1 MCVCVCVFLSLR
13 SHMRYWA
20 PILLFFSL
28 LVHLSFFFRSP
39 FYALVIIIN
48 FIIIFFVCGFSAV
61 CTITI
66 FFYIFFAPFFFLSL
80 SLSVCVC
87 LSFGSPVHRMKGG
100 GTNDAS
106 SPFVLAKRKE
116 KDLGLLGRTTRSQIE
131 RDMPGGDGD
140 TRTSPVQKKIVV
152 RRGAG
157 TARKTLQALPPSL
170 AATSSSGGGVDR
182 LDGVNSGV
190 NTSTGRE
197 RHEDLPSPVSSPT
210 QQRPTLD
217 RMVFSSVQFSAPAFV
232 NNITNRVLLPI
243 LLSRRKDASS
253 AATKTTTIT
262 GAAAG
267 GVGRSW
273 QQFTESGDSDGVQN
287 SGVDGTRPFHEAA
300 AAVAAEEEH
309 AAIASRL
316 TTTLESA
323 LAEIEMVQEEEERSL
338 QSNEVRCRRVEIR
351 EKRQLATIRLGLE
364 ATTARLH
371 EYENRVCNALAATAG
386 IEQHLSQS
394 NARMMRGRS
403 VSQLLKHF
411 KMFTQMNHSE
421 LNALLKNLSKA
432 RAEQRGNVTSQWEV
446 GLVSPADPMYFG
458 GSGGGAGGGGG
469 GGTGGGDSGGG
480 GEDGAAAR
488 GEEGERDGQEDLDD
502 RNNPNRKDGTEL
514 HLGTGD
520 APNGGG
526 RNDGSYISSSSR
538 AEADRLRG
546 TLKQGGPRQLRR
558 RVGPAAQDSVEAS
571 AWTATKTT
579 TPTKSGGGGG
589 VGSREKMHRI
599 ETAAVAAGLDRI
611 FVVRSCTEAQVD
623 WCQRLTHLC
632 RELNSVVR
640 NTSNIELY
648 VGWVRQELMADIFHL
663 VDCFNELYKEHP
675 ATAVHQPYGRAIL
688 KTLELVSRLY
698 TSITDSHDALLSAF
712 YSRTINQMGITLF
725 SEYSPKPLP
734 PQPPLSGTT
743 TTSAT
748 LSAMQHYRST
758 TEPDLQRTFD
768 FLISRAR
775 RDVIVVE
782 TIFGTTNSARQQL
795 LAQVTEGVVKP
806 FVTQQLKLVEFFE
819 RDMVEAEARLSPRS
833 KRRASARVADAMTY
847 SHTMQARVF
856 SFFQDYVKELRNTF
870 EKGEVDFLNKYV
882 DSIFT
887 GRAAFVE
894 QKAELALLKR
904 YHTMLEEQ
912 YTRDLHSIPDEVFDL
927 REAHM
932 KKTKE
937 LVECLTEVV
946 ARTRIYAPPKDVTVC
961 VLDLIRES
969 LENMGNY
976 MDEEV
981 RKMVESLRADREHWR
996 MKPESEEELLR
1007 PTKLESQQCGLRML
1021 LFVQSSLMILND
1033 AITASCMP
1041 LLQSDPRLESAIEEA
1056 RESAYEALDERA
1068 ETLLNLCANAIIV
1081 RSLSILVHYQNRND
1095 YKPKVAKGAE
1105 GEMLAQPCTR
1115 ACTLFCLYITRQF
1128 DEAKEFIRLSN
1139 GQVPQRQHAFGMATG
1154 ATLDSS
1160 SVASL
1165 YTTCSKQRSG
1175 STAGIVSNDVFNA
1188 VRARARTMNMQQL
1201 LYGDG
1206 GPSSFVRTVGVCLY
1220 RGIVTHLKAFTV
1232 TDRGALIYKQDVTAY
1247 MEAMG
1252 PVIRTPG
1259 LGGAVVE
1266 VLFRLLKET
1275 ASLLLMPWGLI
1286 KGVRETGLLRLMSNE
1301 EKVQFIRMREDL
1313 QEGFRKIDH

>member
-1 MCVCVCVFLSLR
+1 
-13 SHMRYWA
+13 
-20 PILLFFSL
+20 
-28 LVHLSFFFRSP
+28 
-39 FYALVIIIN
+39 
-48 FIIIFFVCGFSAV
+48 
-61 CTITI
+61 
-66 FFYIFFAPFFFLSL
+66 
-80 SLSVCVC
+80 
-87 LSFGSPVHRMKGG
+87 
-100 GTNDAS
+100 
-106 SPFVLAKRKE
+106 
-116 KDLGLLGRTTRSQIE
+116 
-131 RDMPGGDGD
+131 MPGGAGD
-140 TRTSPVQKKIVV
+140 TRASPVQKKIVV

-157 TARKTLQALPPSL
+157 TARKTLQAFPPSL
-170 AATSSSGGGVDR
+170 AATSGSGGGGGGVDR
-182 LDGVNSGV
+182 LDDVNSGV
-190 NTSTGRE
+190 NTSTGRQ
-197 RHEDLPSPVSSPT
+197 RNADPPSPTSSPT
-210 QQRPTLD
+210 QQRPRLD

-232 NNITNRVLLPI
+232 NSITNRVLLPI
-243 LLSRRKDASS
+243 LLSRRKDASP
-253 AATKTTTIT
+253 AAKSTTATT

-267 GVGRSW
+267 GAGRPW
-273 QQFTESGDSDGVQN
+273 QQFTESGDSDGLQN
-287 SGVDGTRPFHEAA
+287 SVLDGTRLFHEDA
-300 AAVAAEEEH
+300 AAVAAEEDH
-309 AAIASRL
+309 VAIASHL

-338 QSNEVRCRRVEIR
+338 QSKEVRCRRVEIR

-458 GSGGGAGGGGG
+458 GSSGGAGGGVG
-469 GGTGGGDSGGG
+469 GGTAGGDSGGG

-488 GEEGERDGQEDLDD
+488 SEEGESGGQEDVDD
-502 RNNPNRKDGTEL
+502 RNNPNRKDGAEL
-514 HLGTGD
+514 HPGTGD

-526 RNDGSYISSSSR
+526 RNDGSYSGSSR
-538 AEADRLRG
+538 ADADRPRG
-546 TLKQGGPRQLRR
+546 ILKQGGPRQLRR
-558 RVGPAAQDSVEAS
+558 RVGTMAQDSVEAS
-571 AWTATKTT
+571 AWTATTT
-579 TPTKSGGGGG
+579 TTATKSGGGGG

-611 FVVRSCTEAQVD
+611 FVMRSCTEAQVE

-640 NTSNIELY
+640 NTSNIQLY
-648 VGWVRQELMADIFHL
+648 VEWVRQELMADIFHL

-698 TSITDSHDALLSAF
+698 TSITDSHDALLFAF

-734 PQPPLSGTT
+734 PQPPLSGET
-743 TTSAT
+743 TTSAP
-748 LSAMQHYRST
+748 LSAMQHYRRT

-782 TIFGTTNSARQQL
+782 TIFGTTSTARQQL

-819 RDMVEAEARLSPRS
+819 RDMVEAESRLSPRS

-912 YTRDLHSIPDEVFDL
+912 YTRDLHSLPDEVFDL

-1033 AITASCMP
+1033 AITSSCMP

-1056 RESAYEALDERA
+1056 KESAYEALDERA

-1095 YKPKVAKGAE
+1095 YKPRVAKGAE

-1154 ATLDSS
+1154 AKPDSS

-1165 YTTCSKQRSG
+1165 YTTGSKQRSG
-1175 STAGIVSNDVFNA
+1175 STAGNVSNDVFNA

-1275 ASLLLMPWGLI
+1275 ASLLLMPWGHI
-1286 KGVRETGLLRLMSNE
+1286 KSIRETGLLRLMSNE